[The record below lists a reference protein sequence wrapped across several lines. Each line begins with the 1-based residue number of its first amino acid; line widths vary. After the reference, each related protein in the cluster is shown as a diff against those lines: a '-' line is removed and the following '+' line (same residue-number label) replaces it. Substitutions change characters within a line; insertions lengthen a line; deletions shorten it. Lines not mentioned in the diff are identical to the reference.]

1 MEKLARKITDSF
13 IINKVI
19 GEEVREVYV
28 YGFNLVLEVGLNLI
42 ICLVFSSVIRMLPE
56 AVMFLAV
63 FQLLRS
69 YSGGVHLNSYL
80 ACSVLSNIVVFTILL
95 AAKFITIPLA
105 INMAVFLISAFVIF
119 MIGPVED
126 INRPLTPEEKKNFRK
141 KSGYA
146 LIFISLIYMLL
157 YQFRCERL
165 LAVLMYTLILM
176 IAVQISGK
184 IRLHFHKSLN

>member
-165 LAVLMYTLILM
+165 LVVLMYTLILM

-184 IRLHFHKSLN
+184 IRLHFHKSSN

>member
-105 INMAVFLISAFVIF
+105 INMAVFVISAFVIF

-165 LAVLMYTLILM
+165 LVVLMYTLILM

-184 IRLHFHKSLN
+184 IRLHFHKSSN

>member
-80 ACSVLSNIVVFTILL
+80 ACSVLSN
-95 AAKFITIPLA
+95 
-105 INMAVFLISAFVIF
+105 AVISSCVC
-119 MIGPVED
+119 P
-126 INRPLTPEEKKNFRK
+126 
-141 KSGYA
+141 
-146 LIFISLIYMLL
+146 
-157 YQFRCERL
+157 
-165 LAVLMYTLILM
+165 
-176 IAVQISGK
+176 
-184 IRLHFHKSLN
+184 

>member
-95 AAKFITIPLA
+95 AAKFITIPFA

-165 LAVLMYTLILM
+165 LVVLMYTLILM

-184 IRLHFHKSLN
+184 IRLHFHKSSN